1 MISKLWS
8 RSYSLEVG
16 IVRKGRMRSQFSIV
30 LVIRKLI
37 EVDINNND
45 DDDYHNDIAD
55 DNEYFLEIEEIYFY
69 YIM

>member
-8 RSYSLEVG
+8 RSLG

-45 DDDYHNDIAD
+45 DDDYHNDTAD
-55 DNEYFLEIEEIYFY
+55 DNDIS
-69 YIM
+69 

>member
-8 RSYSLEVG
+8 RSLG
-16 IVRKGRMRSQFSIV
+16 IVRKGKMRSQFSIV

-45 DDDYHNDIAD
+45 DDYHNDTAD
-55 DNEYFLEIEEIYFY
+55 DNDIS
-69 YIM
+69 